1 MINILLMIDEAS
13 LGGGQKHV
21 LWLAQNIDK
30 RKFRVSVACDK
41 SGWLV
46 DELGK
51 ENIKHYPISIS
62 NKPNFLSLIRIRRL
76 IKSLRPMIIHTHG
89 GTAGFYGR
97 LGAMFLKEC
106 KTVHTYH
113 GIHYLNHEM
122 TFKKRFF
129 RFIDKLFL
137 LLTDRI
143 ICVAKSDFDSG
154 VKAGVVIPG
163 KTEVIYNG
171 IEIEAYK
178 GGQKKEDSIQ
188 AIISGEKEGEIIIG
202 SIGRLHVQKGYSFL
216 VEAAYELIKKHPYL
230 RFHIVGDGELR
241 SDLNSEI
248 RKYGLEDKFVLLGSR
263 EDVIDEVAKMDIF
276 VLPSLWEGLPI
287 VLLEAMAARKPIVAT
302 NVNGN
307 KEILSDGETALL
319 VNPENPEEIVKKT
332 DEMLID
338 SVLRERLVENAFAR
352 VNEVFSLHNWMGETE
367 RLYEALWEN
376 KDDA

>member
-1 MINILLMIDEAS
+1 MMNVLLMIDEAS

-51 ENIKHYPISIS
+51 ENIKNYPISIT
-62 NKPNFLSLIRIRRL
+62 NKPNLLSLIRIRRL
-76 IKSLRPMIIHTHG
+76 IKSLRPLIIHTHG

-97 LGAMFLKEC
+97 LGAMFLKDC
-106 KTVHTYH
+106 RTIHTYH
-113 GIHYLNHEM
+113 GIHYLNDKI
-122 TFKKRFF
+122 TIKKSVF
-129 RFIDKLFL
+129 RIIDKLFL
-137 LLTDRI
+137 SLTDRI

-154 VKAGVVIPG
+154 VKAGVVIPE

-171 IEIEAYK
+171 IEIEAYTGGEKK
-178 GGQKKEDSIQ
+178 GDSIEV
-188 AIISGEKEGEIIIG
+188 ILSGEKEGEIIIG

-216 VEAAYELIKKHPYL
+216 IEAAYELIKKYSYL

-241 SDLNSEI
+241 SDLDSKI

-319 VNPENPEEIVKKT
+319 VNPGNAEEIVNKIDEILT
-332 DEMLID
+332 D
-338 SVLRERLVENAFAR
+338 SALRGKLVENAFAR
-352 VNEVFSLHNWMGETE
+352 VNEVFSLHNWIVKTE
-367 RLYEALWEN
+367 RQYEALWEN
-376 KDDA
+376 KENA